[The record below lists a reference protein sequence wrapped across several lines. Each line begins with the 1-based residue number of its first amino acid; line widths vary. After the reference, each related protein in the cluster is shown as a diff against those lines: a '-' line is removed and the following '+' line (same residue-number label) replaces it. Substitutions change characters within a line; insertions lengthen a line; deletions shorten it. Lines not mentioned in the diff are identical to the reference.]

1 MGISRFLLRTLF
13 VLSLI
18 GWGQF
23 VFAVDYYWTLSSP
36 SGGTPFPTAKAA
48 CTYYGSL
55 QGLGRYGQI
64 SGNLV
69 YDSNAQKSKIKC
81 DLYRD
86 DNGNVSFQHFTYMW
100 RQGTSCPTSTV
111 LDPLT
116 GECKVPEPDKCLS
129 TIGTKVEHR
138 HRAGEFTGAGVI
150 GARVDPPGSVCR
162 DGCQYAF
169 GDAPPISAYRFH
181 NANPSGVFLVFNYH
195 GNGVSCTGNES
206 DFAQPSDGTPVVE
219 KQSECTNKVVHAD
232 GSQSYDCQA
241 TELNIDPGNMDCDL
255 GTVGTELQ
263 CIARPPSPNL
273 TDKKV
278 EQEITEKTNPDG
290 SKDTTTT
297 TTTTTTNCSG
307 VKACSTS
314 TTTNVSN
321 NKTNADGTPGGESS
335 TCTGAGCKDAN
346 GKTQEEREQEEEDKS
361 VSKVTGG
368 QTCDAAPACEG
379 DAVQCAILK
388 QQYEARCDFEEAN
401 DFDSNKTDIEGLFD
415 GHGDKFKLDEGAA
428 DIDAPSFINQ
438 GTRFLPS
445 SCPAAESFSLTTAG
459 GRTFSLSYEPLC
471 RAASDLSGLFVAVAT
486 ILAALYVGRSVGG
499 N

>member
-1 MGISRFLLRTLF
+1 MMKKPRLF
-13 VLSLI
+13 IRLI
-18 GWGQF
+18 VALGLMGWGQF
-23 VFAVDYYWTLSSP
+23 VFAADFYWIINSWGESKKFSDPESACQAWTP
-36 SGGTPFPTAKAA
+36 SIGRIHDKITPIGSGPDFKAFD
-48 CTYYGSL
+48 CWGK
-55 QGLGRYGQI
+55 RP
-64 SGNLV
+64 
-69 YDSNAQKSKIKC
+69 D
-81 DLYRD
+81 
-86 DNGNVSFQHFTYMW
+86 
-100 RQGTSCPTSTV
+100 GTSAGTNSRAERKGDACPIDYTYI
-111 LDPLT
+111 PET
-116 GECKVPEPDKCLS
+116 GKCKAPEADKCEP
-129 TIGTKVEHR
+129 TIGVEVEHR

-150 GARVDPPGSVCR
+150 AGRVDPPGSVCR
-162 DGCQYAF
+162 DECQYAF
-169 GDAPPISAYRFH
+169 AGSAPTKAYRFE
-181 NANPSGVFLVFNYH
+181 NGDPIGVFLAFKYV

-219 KQSECTNKVVHAD
+219 MQSDCTNKVVHAD

-241 TELNIDPGNMDCDL
+241 TELNIDPGNMECDV
-255 GTVGTELQ
+255 GTVGTELR
-263 CIARPPSPNL
+263 CIPRPPTPNL

-321 NKTNADGTPGGESS
+321 NKTNADGTPGGQSS
-335 TCTGAGCKDAN
+335 TCTGAGCKDAD
-346 GKTQEEREQEEEDKS
+346 GKTQADREKEEKEENP
-361 VSKVTGG
+361 SKVTGG
-368 QTCDAAPACEG
+368 QNCDAAPACEG

-388 QQYEARCDFEEAN
+388 QQYESRCDFEEAN
-401 DFDSNKTDIEGLFD
+401 DFDSNKTDIEGLFE
-415 GHGDKFKLDEGAA
+415 GQGDKFKLEEGSG
-428 DIDAPSFINQ
+428 DIDVPSIINQ

-459 GRTFSLSYEPLC
+459 GRSFSLSYEPLC

-486 ILAALYVGRSVGG
+486 VLAALYVGRSVGG

>member
-1 MGISRFLLRTLF
+1 MMTMPRIFIRLF
-13 VLSLI
+13 FALSLI

-23 VFAVDYYWTLSSP
+23 VFAADYLWTA
-36 SGGTPFPTAKAA
+36 G
-48 CTYYGSL
+48 
-55 QGLGRYGQI
+55 GQI
-64 SGNLV
+64 STRSSSPNQSCQLLATFLGDFQLDRVERITDIRFACYLSKWPNQTQYAEAVRSGDSCKNPEAV
-69 YDSNAQKSKIKC
+69 YNPS
-81 DLYRD
+81 
-86 DNGNVSFQHFTYMW
+86 T
-100 RQGTSCPTSTV
+100 GTC
-111 LDPLT
+111 
-116 GECKVPEPDKCLS
+116 EAPEPDKCEP
-129 TIGTKVEHR
+129 TIGVEVEHR

-150 GARVDPPGSVCR
+150 AGRVDPPGSVCR
-162 DGCQYAF
+162 EQCQYAF
-169 GDAPPISAYRFH
+169 SGSSPTRAYRFE
-181 NANPSGVFLVFNYH
+181 NGDPIGVFLAFKYR

-241 TELNIDPGNMDCDL
+241 TELNVDPGNMDCDL

-335 TCTGAGCKDAN
+335 TCTGTGCKDAN
-346 GKTQEEREQEEEDKS
+346 GKTQEEREQEEKEENP
-361 VSKVTGG
+361 SKVTGG
-368 QTCDAAPACEG
+368 QACDAAPACEG

-388 QQYEARCDFEEAN
+388 QQYEARCDFEESE
-401 DFDSNKTDIEGLFD
+401 DFESKKADIKGLFE
-415 GHGDKFKLDEGAA
+415 GQGDKFTVDEGTGS
-428 DIDAPSFINQ
+428 IDVPSFINQ

-459 GRTFSLSYEPLC
+459 GRTFSLSYDPLC